1 MWARCVGQAHKH
13 IYIYMWVSVP
23 SSDVNDGVQ
32 RGHKGRCSSRQVQQL
47 VCLCVL
53 CCLLSIKLL
62 LPFTHVCG
70 ATSKAGQEKGLRQV
84 A

>member
-1 MWARCVGQAHKH
+1 
-13 IYIYMWVSVP
+13 MWVSVP

-53 CCLLSIKLL
+53 RCLLSIKLL
-62 LPFTHVCG
+62 LPFTLVCG
-70 ATSKAGQEKGLRQV
+70 AIPKAEEEKGLQQV
-84 A
+84 AEYQPHYRRVYAVWD